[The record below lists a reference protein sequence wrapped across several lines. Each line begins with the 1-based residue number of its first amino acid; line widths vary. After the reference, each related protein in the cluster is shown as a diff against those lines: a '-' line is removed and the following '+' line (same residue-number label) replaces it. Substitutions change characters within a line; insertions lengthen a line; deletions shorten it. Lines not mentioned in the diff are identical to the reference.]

1 VAPRPRPTSPTSPI
15 RPIALLALL
24 LAATLALAGCTTRA
38 HKSAG
43 DEGLRKGD
51 RYVALGDSY
60 TAAYLTGKLDTESGG
75 CLRSLTNYP
84 RQVAAKL
91 GLELTDVSCG
101 GATTLNVAAAQQPT
115 WGAAVP
121 PQIDAVGHD
130 TRLVTIGLGGNDF
143 NLFGRIVVNCM
154 LAAQQDPT
162 GSPCADIAERNPQV
176 WQVFDKIQQRL
187 VKVVELVRK
196 QAPEARILLVGYP
209 QAFPATGGCAQFPIA
224 KGDMT
229 LARDLLNGLNG
240 AVEGAASDTGTSYV
254 DVWTPSAGHDI
265 CSKDPWIAGA
275 RPERKDGFAYHP
287 YPEEQELVARQVLDV
302 LATSSDAAARTREAT
317 PNSP

>member
-1 VAPRPRPTSPTSPI
+1 MAPRSRPI
-15 RPIALLALL
+15 RPVTLLALL
-24 LAATLALAGCTTRA
+24 VAATLALAGCTTRA
-38 HKSAG
+38 HKAG
-43 DEGLRKGD
+43 AGEGLHKGD

-84 RQVAAKL
+84 RQVADKL

-101 GATTLNVAAAQQPT
+101 GATTADVTAGQKPT

-121 PQIDAVGHD
+121 PQIDAVGPD

-143 NLFGRIVVNCM
+143 NLFGRIIINCM
-154 LAAQQDPT
+154 FAAQQDPT
-162 GSPCADIAERNPQV
+162 GSPCTDIAAKNPRV
-176 WQVFDKIQQRL
+176 WQVFDRIQQRL
-187 VKVVELVRK
+187 VRVVELVRK
-196 QAPEARILLVGYP
+196 RAPEARVLLVGYP

-224 KGDMT
+224 TGDMT

-240 AVEGAASDTGTSYV
+240 AVEGAASDSGASYV

-275 RPERKDGFAYHP
+275 RPERTDGFAYHP
-287 YPEEQELVARQVLDV
+287 YPEEQQLVARQVLDV
-302 LATSSDAAARTREAT
+302 LAGSSDASAKTREAT